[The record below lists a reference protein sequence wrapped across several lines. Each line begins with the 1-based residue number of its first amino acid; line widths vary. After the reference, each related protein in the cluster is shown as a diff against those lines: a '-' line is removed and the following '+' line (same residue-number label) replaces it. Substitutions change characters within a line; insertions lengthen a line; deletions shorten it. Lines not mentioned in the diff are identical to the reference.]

1 MYKHLAESLA
11 TLLAANRTID
21 IDRQECYSYGL
32 ELFLFKFTLYI
43 IILIISLITNTFLIS
58 LIFTVSY
65 LLLRQYTGGYH
76 CKTAEACMITS
87 IFIYALMLLL
97 YNVGI
102 CNYSVYLLICNL
114 PSYLVILIR
123 TPIENENNPLEI
135 SEIKAY
141 RIISIIVSSILIV
154 LCVVLHLLSLNNY
167 IFPISF
173 AMTADAVLILITPRR
188 KKNEKFNS

>member
-11 TLLAANRTID
+11 TLLAANRIID
-21 IDRQECYSYGL
+21 IERQECYSYGL

-43 IILIISLITNTFLIS
+43 IILIISLLTNTFFIS

-87 IFIYALMLLL
+87 IFIYVLMLLL

-114 PSYLVILIR
+114 LSYLVILIR
-123 TPIENENNPLEI
+123 APIENENNPLEI
-135 SEIKAY
+135 REIKAY

-188 KKNEKFNS
+188 KKNEKGNS

>member
-188 KKNEKFNS
+188 KKNEKGNS

>member
-1 MYKHLAESLA
+1 MYKHFAESLA
-11 TLLAANRTID
+11 TLLAANRIID

-43 IILIISLITNTFLIS
+43 IILIISLLTNTFLIS

-87 IFIYALMLLL
+87 IFIYVLMLLL

-102 CNYSVYLLICNL
+102 CNYSVYLLICDL
-114 PSYLVILIR
+114 LSYLVILIR
-123 TPIENENNPLEI
+123 APIENENNPLEI
-135 SEIKAY
+135 SEIKTY
-141 RIISIIVSSILIV
+141 RTVSIIVSSVLLV
-154 LCVVLHLLSLNNY
+154 LCAVLHFFCLYKY
-167 IFPISF
+167 IYPISF
-173 AMTADAVLILITPRR
+173 AMTADAVLLLITPRR
-188 KKNEKFNS
+188 KKNEKGNS

>member
-1 MYKHLAESLA
+1 MYKHLAEGLA
-11 TLLAANRTID
+11 TLLAANRIID
-21 IDRQECYSYGL
+21 IDQQENYSYGL

-43 IILIISLITNTFLIS
+43 IILIISLLTNTFLIS

-114 PSYLVILIR
+114 LSYLVIFIR
-123 TPIENENNPLEI
+123 APIENDNNPLEI
-135 SEIKAY
+135 SEIKTY
-141 RIISIIVSSILIV
+141 RTVSIIVSSVLLV
-154 LCVVLHLLSLNNY
+154 LCAVLHFFCLYKY
-167 IFPISF
+167 IYPISF
-173 AMTADAVLILITPRR
+173 AMTADAVLILMTPRR
-188 KKNEKFNS
+188 KKNEKGNS

>member
-11 TLLAANRTID
+11 TLLAANRIID

-43 IILIISLITNTFLIS
+43 IILIISLLTNTFLIS
-58 LIFTVSY
+58 LIFTASY

-76 CKTAEACMITS
+76 CRTSEACMITS
-87 IFIYALMLLL
+87 IFIYVLMLLL
-97 YNVGI
+97 YNIGI

-114 PSYLVILIR
+114 LSYLVVLIKS
-123 TPIENENNPLEI
+123 PIENENNPLEI
-135 SEIKAY
+135 GEIKTY
-141 RIISIIVSSILIV
+141 RLLSIIISSAFIISGIV
-154 LCVVLHLLSLNNY
+154 LHQLGLYNY

-173 AMTADAVLILITPRR
+173 AMAADAVLILITPRR
-188 KKNEKFNS
+188 KKNEEGNS

>member
-11 TLLAANRTID
+11 TLLAANRIID
-21 IDRQECYSYGL
+21 IERQECYSYGL

-43 IILIISLITNTFLIS
+43 IILIISLLTNTFLIS

-87 IFIYALMLLL
+87 IFIYVLMLLL

-114 PSYLVILIR
+114 LSYLVILIR
-123 TPIENENNPLEI
+123 APIENENNPLKI
-135 SEIKAY
+135 REIKAY
-141 RIISIIVSSILIV
+141 RIISIIVSSILLV
-154 LCVVLHLLSLNNY
+154 TCVILHFFDLYNC

-173 AMTADAVLILITPRR
+173 AMTADAVLLLITPRR
-188 KKNEKFNS
+188 KKNEKGNS

>member
-1 MYKHLAESLA
+1 MYKHLAEGLA
-11 TLLAANRTID
+11 TLLAANRIID
-21 IDRQECYSYGL
+21 IDQHENYSYGL

-43 IILIISLITNTFLIS
+43 IILIISLLTNTFLIS

-87 IFIYALMLLL
+87 IFIYVLMLLL
-97 YNVGI
+97 YNTEVG
-102 CNYSVYLLICNL
+102 SFSLLCFALNAI
-114 PSYLVILIR
+114 SYLVIFINA
-123 TPIENENNPLEI
+123 PIENENNPLEI

-141 RIISIIVSSILIV
+141 RIISIIVSSVLIV

-188 KKNEKFNS
+188 KKNEKGNS